1 MSSNEL
7 NRSSLEADPKEKE
20 TGFTLAII
28 ISHLDPD
35 YMGSLQVEKLRQVGN
50 DTKRTGQMATVRYVS
65 PFMGHTAQEYCTK
78 NNDYDGTQ
86 KTYGMWMIP
95 PDVGTI
101 IVCFFLEG
109 DPARGFYIGAIQD
122 KEMNFMIPGYAATKF
137 HIDGEEKRVPV
148 AEWNR
153 KSDPVIKKD
162 TTRIEKPQHRFA
174 SILKNQGLLKDDIRG
189 ITTSSA
195 RREWPSAVFGIS
207 TPGPIDKL
215 GPKADTGKHEFEAK
229 TPWSRLGGTS
239 FVMDDGDDKF
249 LRKTT
254 ASEGP
259 PIYGAVEVGEGGGI
273 TLLHNEL
280 VRIRT
285 RTGHQILLH
294 NTEDLIYIGNSR
306 GTAWIELTSD
316 GKMDIFCTDSISVRT
331 KKDFNF
337 YADRDFNIDA
347 GRNFNIRVGFN
358 QKDFPSAGEM
368 QIEIRKDYNLL
379 IGKNGNIQVGL
390 YGDIANPGHL
400 ETYAKGHI
408 WETSGLSNETRA
420 LGGNII
426 ETAPYIHMNGPV
438 AQIAIEARDK
448 KPFKLHKLPDL
459 AKPDIKTQPIDLPTG
474 STILRRVPT
483 PEPYPHHENLDPKRF
498 KPDSPP
504 GTNSTD
510 RDCKGRNPPERETS
524 DYKSPADLWKEYT
537 TKYDTF
543 EKVKG

>member
-1 MSSNEL
+1 MSNNEL
-7 NRSSLEADPKEKE
+7 NRSSLEGDPKEKE
-20 TGFTLAII
+20 TGLMLAVI

-65 PFMGHTAQEYCTK
+65 PFMGHTAQEYTTK
-78 NNDYDGTQ
+78 NNDYEGTQ

-101 IVCFFLEG
+101 VVCFFLEG
-109 DPARGFYIGAIQD
+109 DPARGFYFGAIQD
-122 KEMNFMIPGYAATKF
+122 KDMNFMIPGYAATKF
-137 HIDGEEKRVPV
+137 HADGDEERVPV

-162 TTRIEKPQHRFA
+162 TTRIEKPQHPFA
-174 SILKNQGLLKDDIRG
+174 TIYKDQGLLKDDIRG
-189 ITTSSA
+189 ITSSSA
-195 RREWPSAVFGIS
+195 RREWPSSVFGIS

-249 LRKTT
+249 LRLKP
-254 ASEGP
+254 AGGDDCGP
-259 PIYGAVEVGEGGGI
+259 PIYAAVEDGELNGDRK
-273 TLLHNEL
+273 LLHNEL
-280 VRIRT
+280 VRLRT

-294 NTEDLIYIGNSR
+294 NTEDLIYIGNAR

-316 GKMDIFCTDSISVRT
+316 GKMDIYCADSINIRT

-337 YADRDFNIDA
+337 YADRDFNFDA

-358 QKDFPSAGEM
+358 QKDFPDAGEM
-368 QIEIRKDYNLL
+368 QIETRKDYNLL

-390 YGDIANPGHL
+390 YGDIADPGHL

-408 WETSGLSNETRA
+408 WETSGLTNETRA

-426 ETAPYIHMNGPV
+426 ETAPNIHMNGPT
-438 AQIAIEARDK
+438 AQIAVEARDK

-459 AKPDIKTQPIDLPTG
+459 EKPDIKSAPVDLPTG

-483 PEPYPHHENLDPKRF
+483 PEPYPHHENLDPERF
-498 KPDSPP
+498 KPQE
-504 GTNSTD
+504 TD
-510 RDCKGRNPPERETS
+510 RDGQGRRQPPKETS
-524 DYKSPADLWKEYT
+524 DFKPPADKWKEYT
-537 TKYDTF
+537 TSYDTF
-543 EKVKG
+543 DKVKK